1 MKIQFERKGGFAGI
15 PVAATIEV
23 DQLPQPQAKDVHRT
37 IEAAGFFS
45 LPSNISAPA
54 PQPDRFRYRV
64 TIQTPQQTHT
74 VSVDETAAPPA
85 LRSLIEKL
93 SSLARKK

>member
-1 MKIQFERKGGFAGI
+1 LLTFAMRTTLRF
-15 PVAATIEV
+15 PRNV
-23 DQLPQPQAKDVHRT
+23 RT